1 MTTRAPAPTFAPRA
15 GRATGL
21 VLLALAALAAPAVA
35 DDGDRDPD
43 RDRDRAA
50 ARLDD
55 DGVVIVNG
63 AADVVGA
70 DVLAK
75 LRKRLDALGALN
87 PTPPAVAAALE
98 GSSPVDTAPIAAAYA
113 DLDYDQ
119 AEQLVDV
126 ALGDLLA
133 TADPDELAT
142 PLAELL
148 HWRGLVH
155 AALGAREDA
164 VIAFAA
170 SRRIA
175 PGRKVDRAA
184 LPPRVRELVD
194 RAERPARKSGVVE
207 LDLAGAA
214 DDPDDLQLAIDG
226 GRRRPAPPDLRIE
239 AGLHLLV
246 VTAPDGTHDASLV
259 LVDAGRITVHRPELA
274 RETDA
279 ALARRLRDDAVRA
292 GTDRARLQRARPLAD
307 LTGARKLLVIE
318 GDEPARL
325 TVRVYDLAA
334 RSISAPLALREAT
347 RPSVLADLIGVDDGA
362 IGRDRPRPLHQRWYV
377 WAAAGVVVAGAA
389 AGAYAYTRREPD
401 RITGF

>member
-1 MTTRAPAPTFAPRA
+1 MRAAAALASLPA
-15 GRATGL
+15 
-21 VLLALAALAAPAVA
+21 LALAAVLAAAPALA
-35 DDGDRDPD
+35 ERHP
-43 RDRDRAA
+43 AA
-50 ARLDD
+50 APAALDD

-63 AADVVGA
+63 ASDVVGA
-70 DVLAK
+70 EVLAR

-119 AEQLVDV
+119 AERLVDT

-133 TADPDELAT
+133 IADPDQLVA

-155 AALGAREDA
+155 AALGAHDDA

-170 SRRIA
+170 SHRLA
-175 PGRKVDRAA
+175 PARKVDRAA
-184 LPPRVRELVD
+184 LPPRVRQLVD
-194 RAERPARKSGVVE
+194 RAARPTRRSGVVE
-207 LDLAGAA
+207 LDLARAA
-214 DDPDDLQLAIDG
+214 DDPDELALAIDG
-226 GRRRPAPPDLRIE
+226 GRRRRAPLDLRIE

-246 VTAPDGTHDASLV
+246 VTAADGTHDASLV
-259 LVDAGRITVHRPELA
+259 LVDAGRVTVHRPELA

-279 ALARRLRDDAVRA
+279 ALARRLRDDAIRA
-292 GTDRARLQRARPLAD
+292 GTDRARLQRARPLAE

-362 IGRDRPRPLHQRWYV
+362 IGRDRPRPLLRRWYV
-377 WAAAGVVVAGAA
+377 WAAAGVLVAGAA
-389 AGAYAYTRREPD
+389 AGAYAYSQRAPD